1 MFSSFIHVNS
11 RVLFFMAELCVSV
24 YVCESLSDSLH
35 PMDYSPPGSSVH
47 GLLQARVLEWVVS
60 LSIHL
65 LIGCFP
71 ILAIKN
77 KTARN
82 VGVQLSLQDL
92 FFFFFKCLLEYH
104 WFKILISFPSDKYP
118 EVVFIWRK
126 WSRIAGSHGNSIFNI
141 LRKLHTVFHRGCT
154 NLYPTISVWA
164 EGFGFPFLHIL
175 ANSVFSQC
183 KVWGIRWLICICL
196 MISGVEHFFV
206 CP

>member
-1 MFSSFIHVNS
+1 MSIVNTELHHCREEEDISQFSH
-11 RVLFFMAELCVSV
+11 SV
-24 YVCESLSDSLH
+24 MSDSLH

-92 FFFFFKCLLEYH
+92 FFFFFKFLLEYH
-104 WFKILISFPSDKYP
+104 
-118 EVVFIWRK
+118 
-126 WSRIAGSHGNSIFNI
+126 
-141 LRKLHTVFHRGCT
+141 
-154 NLYPTISVWA
+154 
-164 EGFGFPFLHIL
+164 
-175 ANSVFSQC
+175 
-183 KVWGIRWLICICL
+183 
-196 MISGVEHFFV
+196 
-206 CP
+206 

>member
-1 MFSSFIHVNS
+1 M
-11 RVLFFMAELCVSV
+11 
-24 YVCESLSDSLH
+24 SDSLH

-118 EVVFIWRK
+118 EVVFICRK
-126 WSRIAGSHGNSIFNI
+126 WSRIAGSYGNSIFNI